1 MTEMM
6 KGLILKEKGVVEL
19 GERPVVEPGPG
30 EVLVRTTAVSV
41 CETDYEI
48 IENLIMPPAV
58 GRFVGHEGVGVV
70 ERVGQGVEYFK
81 PGDRILA
88 PPVTPSWSSIE
99 AQLGVPQFSRGGMA
113 FDWCLERDGVYGTYL
128 RLREGDMNGA
138 KIPDNVTDVQ
148 AVMVTDMVGTAWHG
162 VENTRIDLGATVAVF
177 GIGPMGLCALAAA
190 ALKGAGRIF
199 AIGTNPIGIEIARQW
214 GATDIVSYKD
224 GDVVEQIMDL
234 NGGCVDVTM
243 VCGGP
248 ASAVG
253 QAMALTRGGGELC
266 SLNAYYDDVVIPV
279 PAWNSGMKTV
289 TFRGWQVTGG
299 REIYE
304 RYLKMIALGK
314 FDPTPLA
321 THVFH
326 GYEQMEECLWAK
338 KQRDCLKP
346 VCLLD

>member
-6 KGLILKEKGVVEL
+6 LGLIHKEKGKVEL

-30 EVLVRTTAVSV
+30 EVLIRTTAVSV

-48 IENLIMPPAV
+48 IENMIMPPSV

-70 ERVGQGVEYFK
+70 ERVGEGVEYFK
-81 PGDRILA
+81 PGDRVCA
-88 PPVTPSWSSIE
+88 PPITPSWNSIE
-99 AQLGVPQFSRGGMA
+99 AQLGWPQFSRGGMA
-113 FDWCLERDGVYGTYL
+113 FDWCLERDGVYGKYF
-128 RLREGDMNGA
+128 RLREADMNGA
-138 KIPDNVTDVQ
+138 KIPDNVTDTQ
-148 AVMVTDMVGTAWHG
+148 AAMVTDMVSTAWHG
-162 VENTRIDLGATVAVF
+162 VENTRILMGESVAVF
-177 GIGPMGLCALAAA
+177 GIGPMGLCAVACA

-199 AIGTNPIGIEIARQW
+199 AIGTNPIGIEVAKQW

-289 TFRGWQVTGG
+289 NFRGWQVTGG
-299 REIYE
+299 REVFE
-304 RYLKMIALGK
+304 RYLNMISLGK

-321 THVFH
+321 THTFH
-326 GYEQMEECLWAK
+326 GFEQMEECLWAK